1 MSSFNQQG
9 LVLHEKLQQL
19 ATEAD
24 QSPLTLADG
33 MHRLATGDNH
43 YGVPLLVLSLI
54 NAVPVPSFGLKSIL
68 GVIVAL
74 LGLQIIVGK
83 RYPWLPSWFTQ
94 LRLNPKLT
102 HRAANLGER
111 FLPRLERFVKP
122 RKNWMHYRL
131 YVSLLGLVVFLMG
144 LVMMLPVPGT
154 KILTSPVLLALSLGL
169 IENDGLLTLLSALVT
184 LIVVAVYAEG
194 IYLLVTWLMRV
205 DIDALLAL
213 NPLS

>member
-19 ATEAD
+19 ATEAEH
-24 QSPLTLADG
+24 SPLTLGDA
-33 MHRLATGDNH
+33 MNRLATGGNH
-43 YGVPLLVLSLI
+43 YGVPLLLLSLI
-54 NAVPVPSFGLKSIL
+54 NAIPVPSFGLKSIL

-74 LGLQIIVGK
+74 LGLQMFVGK
-83 RYPWLPSWFTQ
+83 RYPWLPGWFTR

-111 FLPRLERFVKP
+111 YLPKLERFVKP
-122 RKNWMHYRL
+122 RKNWMNYRL